1 MSKADKIRVG
11 SSESLWQRIYSLV
24 ITACQ
29 DGHVPSA
36 EMWQKICGAV
46 EKAAVDKDSQDAH
59 EDGEDN
65 VPGSVEESRRKLTEG
80 YRDKFEQDG
89 FSPEQAQR
97 MAEDAANVPL
107 VRNWP

>member
-65 VPGSVEESRRKLTEG
+65 VPGSVEESRRKLEEG
-80 YRDKFEQDG
+80 YREKFEGEG

-97 MAEDAANVPL
+97 MAEDAAAAPFE
-107 VRNWP
+107 RPWP